1 MSWFGPTLANGLIL
15 TVLIVIIVR
24 TVPLTPFLLR
34 LDESVVIHTSSQR
47 ANAACVLPLPSSLM
61 GRCSFSF
68 LIACNETPTREA
80 IRSYL
85 DLSQDERTERGKSGS
100 GGKELEYEERIDISS
115 STPTAEAGVRGEL
128 LQGCSTGLRT
138 ADGAVQ
144 NPGAQLPP
152 QLLSEDTLRRPC
164 LLLQLRAELRCLV
177 GANKPRPP
185 GRRSPLSS

>member
-1 MSWFGPTLANGLIL
+1 MTEKPVIKCPGLAPRSANGLIL

-24 TVPLTPFLLR
+24 TVPLTLFLLR

-68 LIACNETPTREA
+68 LIACNETPAREV

-85 DLSQDERTERGKSGS
+85 DLSQDEWRGG
-100 GGKELEYEERIDISS
+100 GGKEVEYEERIYILSS
-115 STPTAEAGVRGEL
+115 APTPEAGVHAEL
-128 LQGCSTGLRT
+128 LQGCSTHLRA

-144 NPGAQLPP
+144 NPAA
-152 QLLSEDTLRRPC
+152 LRPEVPS
-164 LLLQLRAELRCLV
+164 QET
-177 GANKPRPP
+177 
-185 GRRSPLSS
+185 LSSSAPLCCCCTLS